1 MMKELGM
8 YIQTVKLVSDSLGIE
23 IDEAVECVN
32 MLGAVVQAIY
42 EEEDD
47 IDEDEIAAA
56 IQENCS
62 SPRIARYVFALLDV
76 DATMCVEMGKVA
88 IDLLNEVENFDEIAA
103 MVMNY
108 LR

>member
-32 MLGAVVQAIY
+32 VLGAIVGAIY

-47 IDEDEIAAA
+47 IDEDEVAAA

-62 SPRIARYVFALLDV
+62 SPEIAKCVFALLDA

-88 IDLLNEVENFDEIAA
+88 IDLLNEVENFDEIAT